1 MEIDDEESTSSPIP
15 ELGNASPDPDPPVR
29 QDAVDGAVEAPPRA
43 GSETGR
49 RANANFDANVE
60 GRVDDAPRMAEDEGG
75 GDDGGGEG
83 GGAGGGGLGG
93 EQRSGNANGITLSLR
108 ESEEDE
114 YCDVTGNGL

>member
-15 ELGNASPDPDPPVR
+15 ELGNASPDPDPPAR
-29 QDAVDGAVEAPPRA
+29 QDAVDGVVEAPPRA

-49 RANANFDANVE
+49 RANANFDATVE

-75 GDDGGGEG
+75 GDGGGGEG
-83 GGAGGGGLGG
+83 GGGGG
-93 EQRSGNANGITLSLR
+93 EQRSGNANGSSLSRR

-114 YCDVTGNGL
+114 YCDVTGNG